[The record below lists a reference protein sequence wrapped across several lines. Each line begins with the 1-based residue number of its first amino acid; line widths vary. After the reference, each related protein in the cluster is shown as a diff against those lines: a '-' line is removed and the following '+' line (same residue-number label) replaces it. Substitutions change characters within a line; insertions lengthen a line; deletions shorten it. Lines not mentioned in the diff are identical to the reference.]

1 MKISKYIPAF
11 LKPDSEG
18 PWDVIGRL
26 IREGWRKYWP
36 GYAVAIFF
44 MIIVA
49 ATAGL
54 TVLIIRDVVDEIFID
69 KNLSELTFLVMAVVV
84 ISVVRGVSLYVVAVA
99 LERTGNRVIADMQ
112 TRLYEHVLK
121 LGITYFDK
129 THSSLLITGISNRS
143 GAAKSVIST
152 VLTNYVK
159 NLLTVIVLLG
169 VMIATHPWLTFI
181 VVVIGPAALIGVRI
195 LVKRIR
201 SFARAEFAGMAQIIA
216 RMQETALGIR
226 VVKAFNLEP
235 AMTSKMGEA
244 IEGVRRR
251 RNKIATI
258 KAQTSPLMETLG
270 GFAIAGVI
278 LWAGY
283 AAIYHGEKPGDFMAF
298 ITAIMLAYEPAK
310 KLANTR
316 VALERNVIGVRFV
329 YEIIDTPVKINPNLD
344 GPELE
349 ITEGHIRFEN
359 VDFGYRSKKPV
370 LKQFDFEAEP
380 GKLTALV
387 GPSGSG
393 KSTIMNLI
401 ERFYDVSGGQ
411 VIIDGQDISKVRIA
425 SLRDQIAMV
434 GQHTSIFQDTI
445 RENIRYGRPSA
456 TDEEV
461 EEAARNA
468 MAYDFITDTSDG
480 FDTMLEEGSSSLSG
494 GQLQRIA
501 IARAMIRDAPI
512 VLLDEATSS
521 LDSESEYQVR
531 VAFERLMSGR
541 TTIVIAHRLSTVLGA
556 DTICVLVEGEVV
568 ENGTHDELLAADKTY
583 ARLYH
588 LQFEQPASQAVEDE
602 EPAVASVG

>member
-1 MKISKYIPAF
+1 MNILKYIPAI
-11 LKPDSEG
+11 LKPDPDG

-36 GYAVAIFF
+36 GYAVAILF
-44 MIIVA
+44 MVIVA

-54 TVLIIRDVVDEIFID
+54 IVLVIGSVVDEIFID
-69 KNLSELTFLVMAVVV
+69 KNVSQLTFLVLAVVV
-84 ISVVRGVSLYVVAVA
+84 ISVVRGVSLYIVAVA
-99 LERTGNRVIADMQ
+99 LERTGNRVVADFQ
-112 TRLYEHVLK
+112 ARLYAHVLK
-121 LGITYFDK
+121 LGIRYFDK
-129 THSSLLITGISNRS
+129 THSSLLITGISNRA
-143 GAAKSVIST
+143 GAAKSVMST

-159 NLLTVIVLLG
+159 NLLTVVVLLG

-181 VVVIGPAALIGVRI
+181 VVVIGPAALLGVNF

-201 SFARAEFAGMAQIIA
+201 SFARAEFAGMAMIIA
-216 RMQETALGIR
+216 SMQETALGIR

-235 AMTSKMGEA
+235 AMTSKMGEN
-244 IEGVRRR
+244 IEGVRKR

-278 LWAGY
+278 FWAGY
-283 AAIYHGEKPGDFMAF
+283 SAIYFGEKPGDFMAF
-298 ITAIMLAYEPAK
+298 ITAIMFAYEPAK

-316 VALERNVIGVRFV
+316 VALERNVIGVRFI
-329 YEIIDTPVKINPNLD
+329 YEILDTKVKIDPNLD

-349 ITEGHIRFEN
+349 VTNGQIRFEN
-359 VDFGYRSKKPV
+359 VDFHYRRKKPV
-370 LKQFDFEAEP
+370 LKQFNFEAEP

-401 ERFYDVSGGQ
+401 ERFYDVTGGQ
-411 VIIDGQDISKVRIA
+411 ITIDGQDISKVRIA
-425 SLRDQIAMV
+425 SLRDQIAIV

-461 EEAARNA
+461 EAAARNA
-468 MAYDFITDTSDG
+468 MAYDFIMDTSDG

-501 IARAMIRDAPI
+501 IARAMLRDAPI
-512 VLLDEATSS
+512 VLLDEATSA
-521 LDSESEYQVR
+521 LDSESEFQVR
-531 VAFERLMSGR
+531 VAFEHLMSGR

-556 DTICVLVEGEVV
+556 DRICVLVDGEVV
-568 ENGTHDELLAADKTY
+568 ESGKHDELLAADGTY

-588 LQFEQPASQAVEDE
+588 LQFEQPGSAAAEE